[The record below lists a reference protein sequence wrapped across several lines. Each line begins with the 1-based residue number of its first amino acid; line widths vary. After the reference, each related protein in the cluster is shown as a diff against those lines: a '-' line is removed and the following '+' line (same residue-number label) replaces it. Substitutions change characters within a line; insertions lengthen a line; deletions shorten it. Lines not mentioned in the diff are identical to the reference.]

1 MHAGISPLLEVRVT
15 WGEYCSFP
23 TVTVRR
29 NEKVCGFAQGNS
41 EELAIEWKPIS
52 PTASS
57 MGQALSKYYK
67 PMDKKKTKKITPPPI
82 DPGGKTGL
90 RESNGFL
97 DIYIGLLY
105 CCCPGGL
112 PRLLMAPA
120 HLTSWLQTPMDLT
133 AKGTSLPRC
142 LTGFHLQ
149 HFSKR
154 TL

>member
-67 PMDKKKTKKITPPPI
+67 PMDKKKTEKITPPPLI
-82 DPGGKTGL
+82 LVAKQGL
-90 RESNGFL
+90 GSQMDFW
-97 DIYIGLLY
+97 IYTLVSFTVAVLGVF
-105 CCCPGGL
+105 PDS
-112 PRLLMAPA
+112 
-120 HLTSWLQTPMDLT
+120 SWLQPT
-133 AKGTSLPRC
+133 
-142 LTGFHLQ
+142 
-149 HFSKR
+149 
-154 TL
+154 